1 MTVKSTDAMALLL
14 FNILVSIVKK
24 KKAEIEA
31 EAEAEELAA
40 SNGHGHSYVHVN
52 GHDVKDFKAASRLV
66 TAPTGSVPASF
77 QSDILMSDIP
87 VAEATGSKAELY
99 SDISAAGTPSKN
111 GGGAFTSDILAAGVT
126 SKKGGG
132 NINLNN
138 LF

>member
-111 GGGAFTSDILAAGVT
+111 GGGIFYIYSLALLGEDYSGVDV
-126 SKKGGG
+126 
-132 NINLNN
+132 NQ
-138 LF
+138 